1 MWRIEHDVLRRETRV
16 VTSHGGR
23 SDGDLGAVIDTSHAS
38 TAGVSTID
46 PGHAWARGH
55 TRYRIEWPG
64 LTCTTEAVLEI
75 RSDAA
80 AYDVTIDLAVSRDG
94 LPFAHR
100 QWTERIR
107 RDLR

>member
-1 MWRIEHDVLRRETRV
+1 M
-16 VTSHGGR
+16 
-23 SDGDLGAVIDTSHAS
+23 
-38 TAGVSTID
+38 STID
-46 PGHAWARGH
+46 PGRAWARGH

-100 QWTERIR
+100 QWTERIP